1 MWRSR
6 SQSIPGRPRSSPSWL
21 ALALAALL
29 AGCQPLAEP
38 LPPTEEIPELVIVT
52 PTVGVPITPAPVVA
66 GRYTVLPGDTLSGIA
81 ARFGVSESDIVA
93 ANDLADR
100 DHLFAGQE
108 LAIPVPTGSAP

>member
-1 MWRSR
+1 MWRR
-6 SQSIPGRPRSSPSWL
+6 WSQSIPGRWRPARSWL
-21 ALALAALL
+21 ALALAVLL
-29 AGCQPLAEP
+29 AGCQPLPEP

-108 LAIPVPTGSAP
+108 LVIPVPTRSAP